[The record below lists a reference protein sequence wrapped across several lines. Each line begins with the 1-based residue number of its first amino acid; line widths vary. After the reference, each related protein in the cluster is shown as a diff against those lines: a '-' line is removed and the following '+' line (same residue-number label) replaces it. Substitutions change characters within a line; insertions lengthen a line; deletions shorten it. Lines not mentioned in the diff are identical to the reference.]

1 MTIAAPSRRALI
13 GGMLGAAALGR
24 RAAGDDAATV
34 IRVEDDARQKPISP
48 FVYGSNEIG
57 TADGGAPS
65 GVLDRAAGVAARRFG
80 GNLATTYNW
89 TNNASNAGK
98 DYRHANG
105 DFFGGL
111 IGLPEAERR
120 EPAAVIARMH
130 ETSLAMGAISVVT
143 LPLAGFVAA
152 DADGPVPPR
161 QAAPSPRFVP
171 VRWGGAT
178 PAQAPV
184 DRTVADIPHLLAR
197 LRRRFGPASG
207 PTGIRAYAL
216 DNEAD
221 LWAETHPRIVGKPL
235 RIADLLARSVAAA
248 AAIKRIDPSAL
259 VIGPA
264 SWGATGMATL
274 QTAPDWPD
282 YRPFGSFLAAYLDAF
297 RRASDAAGHRL
308 LDALDVHW
316 YPFSRHG
323 ALSRT
328 EDPALAPAL
337 LAAPRSLTEFGF
349 REESWVADALPVSDT
364 GGLALPLLPSLDRLA
379 AAWFPGTAAVVG
391 EFNYGG
397 AGQLASGLALA
408 DALGRFG
415 RAGTLMALHWGSLD
429 GWLAQAF
436 RLYRDYDGRGG
447 RFGALSLPVATSR
460 PDAVPAYAAAG
471 SEGRLHAILINTTT
485 VAQAVDLVLAAGRP
499 GAVMR
504 AYGFDAVNR
513 QVAETGASAI
523 LSDGAHR
530 LILPPRAARHLVI
543 DRV

>member
-1 MTIAAPSRRALI
+1 MTPAAPSRRALI
-13 GGMLGAAALGR
+13 GGVLGAAALGR
-24 RAAGDDAATV
+24 VRARADDAV
-34 IRVEDDARQKPISP
+34 VVRIGNDASPRPISP

-57 TADGGAPS
+57 TLDGGAPS

-80 GNLATTYNW
+80 GNFATTYNW

-98 DYRHANG
+98 DHRHANG

-120 EPAAVIARMH
+120 EPGAVIARMH

-171 VRWGGAT
+171 VRWSGAT
-178 PAQAPV
+178 PAEAAV
-184 DRTVADIPHLLAR
+184 DRAVADIPHLLAR
-197 LRRRFGPASG
+197 LLRRFGPASG

-216 DNEAD
+216 DNEPD
-221 LWAETHPRIVGKPL
+221 LWAETHPRIVGQKL
-235 RIADLLARSVAAA
+235 RIADLLARSVTAA

-264 SWGATGMATL
+264 SWGATGMATF
-274 QTAPDWPD
+274 QNAPDWPH
-282 YRPFGSFLAAYLDAF
+282 YRRFGSVLAAYLDAF

-316 YPFSRHG
+316 YPFSARG
-323 ALSRT
+323 ALYRT

-337 LAAPRSLTEFGF
+337 LAAPRSLTESGF

-379 AAWFPGTAAVVG
+379 ADRFPGTRIVVG

-397 AGQLASGLALA
+397 VGQLASGLALA

-447 RFGALSLPVATSR
+447 RFGAESLPAGTSR
-460 PDAVPAYAAAG
+460 PDAVSAHAAAG
-471 SEGRLHAILINTTT
+471 PEGRLHAILVNASPA
-485 VAQAVDLVLAAGRP
+485 AQAVDLVLAEGRP
-499 GAVMR
+499 GAAMR

-513 QVAETGASAI
+513 EVGAIGASAI
-523 LSDGAHR
+523 LGTGPVR
-530 LILPPRAARHLVI
+530 LLLPGRAARHLVI